1 MPLYWTNTLIA
12 RPTTCRHNVI
22 CRTCNRV
29 AAPLTVD
36 VIAGRVDDP
45 RVVPG
50 PALACRALSCRAGGR
65 VIIEDLTLEFA
76 PAERVALMG
85 PSGSGKTTL
94 LTTLAG
100 LLPPA
105 KGRVLVG
112 GVPLDEQPELR
123 AGLALVFQSYGLLS
137 LLTAAENVEVALR
150 AAGRPP
156 REAVRLTAGALERL
170 RVARFAGHLVEELSG
185 GQQQRVAVARALA
198 LRPRVLL
205 ADEPT
210 AEQDAGHRAVVLDE
224 LLAVTDDGTTL
235 VIATHDPEVAE
246 RCDRVIELR
255 TVSRHRSESRP

>member
-1 MPLYWTNTLIA
+1 M
-12 RPTTCRHNVI
+12 TT
-22 CRTCNRV
+22 
-29 AAPLTVD
+29 
-36 VIAGRVDDP
+36 G
-45 RVVPG
+45 G
-50 PALACRALSCRAGGR
+50 PALACRALTCRAGGR
-65 VIIEDLTLEFA
+65 TIIADLTLELF

-100 LLPPA
+100 LLPPVA
-105 KGRVLVG
+105 GRVLVR
-112 GVPLDEQPELR
+112 GVPLDEQPALR

-156 REAVRLTAGALERL
+156 AEAMRLAARALERL
-170 RVARFAGHLVEELSG
+170 KVAKFADHLVEELSG

-210 AEQDAGHRAVVLDE
+210 AEQDADHRAIVLDE
-224 LLAVTDDGTTL
+224 LLAAADEGTTL
-235 VIATHDPEVAE
+235 VIATHDAEVAD
-246 RCDRVIELR
+246 RCDRIIDLR
-255 TVSRHRSESRP
+255 TPTHPTRTTP

>member
-1 MPLYWTNTLIA
+1 MA
-12 RPTTCRHNVI
+12 
-22 CRTCNRV
+22 
-29 AAPLTVD
+29 
-36 VIAGRVDDP
+36 
-45 RVVPG
+45 PG

-65 VIIEDLTLEFA
+65 TIIEDLTLEFW
-76 PAERVALMG
+76 PGERVALMG

-105 KGRVLVG
+105 AGRVLAG
-112 GVPLDEQPELR
+112 GVPLDERPDLR
-123 AGLALVFQSYGLLS
+123 AGLALVLQSYGLLS

-150 AAGRPP
+150 AAGRTP
-156 REAVRLTAGALERL
+156 REAMRLAAGALDRL
-170 RVARFAGHLVEELSG
+170 RVARFAELLVEELSG

-210 AEQDAGHRAVVLDE
+210 AEQDAGHRALVLDE
-224 LLAVTDDGTTL
+224 LLAVADGGAAL
-235 VIATHDPEVAE
+235 VIATHDPEAAG

-255 TVSRHRSESRP
+255 TPAATARRARRGP

>member
-1 MPLYWTNTLIA
+1 M
-12 RPTTCRHNVI
+12 
-22 CRTCNRV
+22 
-29 AAPLTVD
+29 
-36 VIAGRVDDP
+36 
-45 RVVPG
+45 VPG
-50 PALACRALSCRAGGR
+50 PALACRGLSCRAGGR
-65 VIIEDLTLEFA
+65 TIIEDLTLELA
-76 PAERVALMG
+76 PADQVALMG

-105 KGRVLVG
+105 GGRVLVR

-123 AGLALVFQSYGLLS
+123 SELALVFHSYGLLS

-150 AAGRPP
+150 AAGRTP
-156 REAVRLTAGALERL
+156 REAMRLAAEALERV
-170 RVARFAGHLVEELSG
+170 RVAKFAAHLVEELSG

-210 AEQDAGHRAVVLDE
+210 AEQDAAHRAVLLDE
-224 LLAVTDDGTTL
+224 LLAVRGDGTTL

-246 RCDRVIELR
+246 RRDRVIDLR
-255 TVSRHRSESRP
+255 TIARGRSESRP

>member
-1 MPLYWTNTLIA
+1 MVN
-12 RPTTCRHNVI
+12 
-22 CRTCNRV
+22 
-29 AAPLTVD
+29 
-36 VIAGRVDDP
+36 
-45 RVVPG
+45 G
-50 PALACRALSCRAGGR
+50 PALACRALSCRVGGR
-65 VIIEDLTLEFA
+65 TIIDDLTLELA

-94 LTTLAG
+94 LTTLGG

-105 KGRVLVG
+105 AGRVLAG

-150 AAGRPP
+150 AAGREPA
-156 REAVRLTAGALERL
+156 EAMRLAAETMERVR
-170 RVARFAGHLVEELSG
+170 VSKFAGHLVEELSG

-198 LRPRVLL
+198 LRPKVLL

-210 AEQDAGHRAVVLDE
+210 AEQDATHRAVVLDE
-224 LLAVTDDGTTL
+224 LLAVTDEGTTL

-255 TVSRHRSESRP
+255 DVARRRSRSGT

>member
-1 MPLYWTNTLIA
+1 M
-12 RPTTCRHNVI
+12 
-22 CRTCNRV
+22 
-29 AAPLTVD
+29 
-36 VIAGRVDDP
+36 
-45 RVVPG
+45 
-50 PALACRALSCRAGGR
+50 LAALSCHALTCRAGGR
-65 VIIEDLTLEFA
+65 EIITDFTFDLR

-105 KGRVLVG
+105 AGRVMVR
-112 GVPLDEQPELR
+112 GVPLDEQPALR
-123 AGLALVFQSYGLLS
+123 ADLALIFQSYGLLS

-156 REAVRLTAGALERL
+156 AEAMERAAHALDRL
-170 RVARFAGHLVEELSG
+170 RVERFADHLVEELSG

-198 LRPRVLL
+198 LRPAVLL

-224 LLAVTDDGTTL
+224 LMNVTAEGTALL
-235 VIATHDPEVAE
+235 VATHDPEVAE
-246 RCDRVIELR
+246 RCDRVIH
-255 TVSRHRSESRP
+255 VGRSHERRPV

>member
-1 MPLYWTNTLIA
+1 M
-12 RPTTCRHNVI
+12 
-22 CRTCNRV
+22 
-29 AAPLTVD
+29 
-36 VIAGRVDDP
+36 
-45 RVVPG
+45 VPG
-50 PALACRALSCRAGGR
+50 PTLACRALSCRAGGR
-65 VIIEDLTLEFA
+65 TIVEDLTLELDG
-76 PAERVALMG
+76 AERVALMG

-105 KGRVLVG
+105 AGRVLVG

-150 AAGRPP
+150 AAGRAP
-156 REAVRLTAGALERL
+156 REAVRLASEALERL
-170 RVARFAGHLVEELSG
+170 RVAKFAGHLVEELSG

-198 LRPRVLL
+198 LRPQVLL

-210 AEQDAGHRAVVLDE
+210 AEQDETHRALVLDE
-224 LLAVTDDGTTL
+224 LLAATDDGTTL

-246 RCDRVIELR
+246 RCDRVVDLR
-255 TVSRHRSESRP
+255 TRAHRRQSRSTL

>member
-1 MPLYWTNTLIA
+1 MA
-12 RPTTCRHNVI
+12 
-22 CRTCNRV
+22 
-29 AAPLTVD
+29 
-36 VIAGRVDDP
+36 
-45 RVVPG
+45 PG
-50 PALACRALSCRAGGR
+50 PALACRALSCQAGGR
-65 VIIEDLTLEFA
+65 TIVEDLTLEFE
-76 PAERVALMG
+76 PGERVALMG

-105 KGRVLVG
+105 AGRVLVG

-156 REAVRLTAGALERL
+156 REAMRLAAEALDRL
-170 RVARFAGHLVEELSG
+170 RVARFADHLVEELSG

-210 AEQDAGHRAVVLDE
+210 AEQDATHRALVLDE
-224 LLAVTDDGTTL
+224 LLAIAARGTTL
-235 VIATHDPEVAE
+235 VLATHDPEVAE
-246 RCDRVIELR
+246 RCDRVVELR
-255 TVSRHRSESRP
+255 ALAASRRARRSR